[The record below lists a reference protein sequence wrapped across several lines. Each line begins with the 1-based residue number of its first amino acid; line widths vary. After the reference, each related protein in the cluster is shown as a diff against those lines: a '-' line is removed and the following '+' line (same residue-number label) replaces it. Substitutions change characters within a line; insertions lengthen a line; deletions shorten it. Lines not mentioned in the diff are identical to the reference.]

1 MYKHILIPIDGSP
14 TADKAVQA
22 GVDFARGAK
31 ARVTLFTA
39 VPEYQPPGDAELMA
53 RRAVS
58 LWDHERLSRDKAQAI
73 LQPAAERLRAAGIEC
88 QTAYAECNRP
98 HEAIIDA
105 ARGARARLRPYPDVL
120 ARPARPER
128 ALVRKRDPCRAEALE
143 HPHARVP
150 LTSRSPG
157 GSASFAHRRDAI
169 GRNWLNLPD
178 YARSAVHERGD

>member
-105 ARGARARLRPYPDVL
+105 ARAHGCDLILMSSHGRRGLSELWYGSETHAVL
-120 ARPARPER
+120 KHSSIPT
-128 ALVRKRDPCRAEALE
+128 LVYR
-143 HPHARVP
+143 
-150 LTSRSPG
+150 
-157 GSASFAHRRDAI
+157 
-169 GRNWLNLPD
+169 
-178 YARSAVHERGD
+178 